1 MTESRQWAIWS
12 IFQRRSPL
20 PGLPSVGLCS
30 AVLFKDD
37 ALIPFNS
44 VFTEVLHKCSPG
56 SSSTHLGHIHSSV
69 TDILQT
75 FICSW
80 VPPPSGFHIKA
91 SLVVVWRTHKA
102 ICKTPL
108 LQILS
113 KIDILYEC
121 KKAKKGKILQIIYIE
136 IKQFHVKP
144 WSTQWNTTG
153 TVQNTAGET
162 IIPIWW

>member
-1 MTESRQWAIWS
+1 MSNLVYISKEISPPRTAFSR
-12 IFQRRSPL
+12 
-20 PGLPSVGLCS
+20 
-30 AVLFKDD
+30 
-37 ALIPFNS
+37 S
-44 VFTEVLHKCSPG
+44 VF
-56 SSSTHLGHIHSSV
+56 SSSLQGWRPNSFQFCLHRGSPQMFSRVLLYTPGAHSFLCHRHSPDLHLFLGP
-69 TDILQT
+69 
-75 FICSW
+75 
-80 VPPPSGFHIKA
+80 PPPSGFHIKA

-144 WSTQWNTTG
+144 WSTQWNTMG